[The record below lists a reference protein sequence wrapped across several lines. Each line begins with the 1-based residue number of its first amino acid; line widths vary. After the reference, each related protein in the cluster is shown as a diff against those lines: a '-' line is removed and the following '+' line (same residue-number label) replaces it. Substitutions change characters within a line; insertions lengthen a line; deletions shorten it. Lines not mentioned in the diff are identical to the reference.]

1 MAGIEALRGQ
11 RAQIADLEARRRT
24 LLGHARGVGRGAAA
38 GALDEDVGEG
48 HILDR
53 IALLPRQPAR
63 EARVGARHVDIVET
77 DAAALADRRPLGRA
91 QAARLVDEQR
101 MVARL
106 AHHVVR
112 PNTILPGHA
121 DTAPDT
127 ATTA

>member
-77 DAAALADRRPLGRA
+77 DAAALADLRPRGRA
-91 QAARLVDEQR
+91 KAARLWDDRRRVILLPAAD
-101 MVARL
+101 
-106 AHHVVR
+106 VR
-112 PNTILPGHA
+112 TPHYHNDA
-121 DTAPDT
+121 
-127 ATTA
+127 